1 MYNLIEYSSNSS
13 KISGFLWQYY
23 RDEPALTVAGA
34 IANFHAADNSALLNF
49 KQKLTSV
56 TAANGTK
63 NIEIIVP
70 LKHLNNF

>member
-34 IANFHAADNSALLNF
+34 NANFHAADNSALLNF

-63 NIEIIVP
+63 
-70 LKHLNNF
+70 